1 MVKTTLDER
10 WERVFFWSD
19 RDVLLYESLDLASGV
34 CSQELYRLD
43 FSLSREKD
51 VASDERKKKKGKEK
65 LVGRLS
71 ALKMSWRIQNK
82 QRRKRPGKW
91 GMVRPGCEHNYGKAC

>member
-43 FSLSREKD
+43 FSLSRKKD
-51 VASDERKKKKGKEK
+51 VASDERKK
-65 LVGRLS
+65 
-71 ALKMSWRIQNK
+71 
-82 QRRKRPGKW
+82 RKRERKNGWQVVGAEDVVPDTEQTAAETTRQMGD
-91 GMVRPGCEHNYGKAC
+91 GEARLRA

>member
-10 WERVFFWSD
+10 WERVFFRSH

-34 CSQELYRLD
+34 CAQELYRLD

-51 VASDERKKKKGKEK
+51 VASDERKKKRERKNGWQV
-65 LVGRLS
+65 VGAEDVVPDTEQTATETTRQMGDGEARLR
-71 ALKMSWRIQNK
+71 A
-82 QRRKRPGKW
+82 
-91 GMVRPGCEHNYGKAC
+91 